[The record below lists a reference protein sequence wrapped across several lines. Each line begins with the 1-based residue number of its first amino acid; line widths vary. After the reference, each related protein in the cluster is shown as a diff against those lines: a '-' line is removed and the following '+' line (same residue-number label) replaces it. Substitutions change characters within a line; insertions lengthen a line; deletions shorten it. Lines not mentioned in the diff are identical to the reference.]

1 MIENMTTIK
10 SYLHNV
16 KMETI
21 WDLMKPDSKLT
32 EAEKAQKREAIQKKI
47 EDIKMKLKSGKRL
60 SESEMNF
67 LKKHAPDLYKKAQ
80 VAEAE
85 RQSYKQA
92 IKSCKT
98 KDDVQKVFLEKMRQ
112 SLSVSDMDQ
121 EMAEYMSAA
130 VQQEHIKFTKSD
142 DYKKMKWKSQ
152 QRIETGYPRQYQSES
167 IDHLYEQALQIMEE
181 EIFETKEF
189 ETKET
194 FEFKMT
200 KEGNKIE
207 KKA

>member
-80 VAEAE
+80 EAEAE

-152 QRIETGYPRQYQSES
+152 QKIETGYPRQYQSES